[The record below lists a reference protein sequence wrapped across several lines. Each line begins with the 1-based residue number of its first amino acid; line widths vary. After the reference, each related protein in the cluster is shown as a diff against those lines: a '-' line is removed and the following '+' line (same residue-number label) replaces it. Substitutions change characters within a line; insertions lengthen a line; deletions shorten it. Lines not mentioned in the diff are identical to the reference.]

1 MKNFLYR
8 SLFLF
13 WLAISLPSLAFAV
26 AYPND
31 QRQEKKLKQLKEYAE
46 LSDDVIKERK
56 CPANTGAGVDTQA
69 GREYQSAC
77 RASYN
82 GAKEVADKY
91 LKANAAASA
100 EIDALM
106 SKNATMCGASA
117 GQKSCFDGMAVN
129 FAKIAELK
137 KKMATDLTAAS
148 KKAQDW
154 IQQNADALKKYQD
167 DSLKINA
174 LEEAAKKDVDRGV
187 DEMAL
192 VNVQT
197 KARAVSS
204 SGISV
209 AAQSGGTGSIVEY
222 KNKIQ
227 RLELEQQESKNHA
240 SEFSESAQAEV
251 KGLLQQSR
259 EFQEKAAEAR
269 ARAAAF
275 STAGSSVSEGRPV
288 TTTLPPSRPNDL
300 GGSGGKVNPG
310 GGEAGVSSPGNTN
323 DVASTSTSSQTNT
336 STSPSSNATS
346 ALTSAAPGMA
356 AAASSAGAAGNSG
369 GSGNST
375 QDPYAGMNSAAAY
388 GAGQQQAEGNP
399 KSTNFGEVLG
409 TRDPRTKNQENQQ
422 AEAEPEARA
431 EEGSPEQ
438 TAVAGG
444 LSGDTGESSG
454 ASSAPGIRGADGK
467 PIRTGFSAASGGSLQ
482 SRHENMDKDAAAGGA
497 FSADLKSGAVSIAG
511 SEMKSAIQ
519 SLAAELGA
527 TDLDLDLGDLGAEEK
542 AALAPLEGG
551 DGVRNLA
558 PVIGGRRTASVIQG
572 SDASIQDEQSA
583 ALFTR
588 TRSAHERAIKRGN
601 LILGTRKKL

>member
-13 WLAISLPSLAFAV
+13 WLAIGLPSLAFGV
-26 AYPND
+26 ARSGDMDKEDKALQLEYYAKINPD
-31 QRQEKKLKQLKEYAE
+31 EK
-46 LSDDVIKERK
+46 
-56 CPANTGAGVDTQA
+56 CGANAGAGIDTQA
-69 GREYQSAC
+69 GKEYKSAC
-77 RASYN
+77 LASYK
-82 GAKEVADKY
+82 GSKEVAEKY
-91 LKANAAASA
+91 LKDKAAAEAKIQALTSQSA
-100 EIDALM
+100 A
-106 SKNATMCGASA
+106 SCGTS
-117 GQKSCFDGMAVN
+117 QKSCLEGVAANFQQASDIQKGMAG
-129 FAKIAELK
+129 
-137 KKMATDLTAAS
+137 DLTKAHD
-148 KKAQDW
+148 KAQEWSKLNETALQKYRADLKN
-154 IQQNADALKKYQD
+154 IETAETNAKNRAETLRSQGDM
-167 DSLKINA
+167 
-174 LEEAAKKDVDRGV
+174 AA
-187 DEMAL
+187 A
-192 VNVQT
+192 
-197 KARAVSS
+197 ARAMQEVQRAPTVSS

-209 AAQSGGTGSIVEY
+209 AAQNGAANSISGY
-222 KNKIQ
+222 KEKISQ
-227 RLELEQQESKNHA
+227 LTREQAESKDHA
-240 SEFSESAQAEV
+240 SQFSLSAQTEAKELMR
-251 KGLLQQSR
+251 KSTSYQ
-259 EFQEKAAEAR
+259 KMAADTR
-269 ARAAAF
+269 AQAAAL
-275 STAGSSVSEGRPV
+275 STGGSSISEGKPV
-288 TTTLPPSRPNDL
+288 TTTLPPSRPTEL
-300 GGSGGKVNPG
+300 GGSGGKANPG
-310 GGEAGVSSPGNTN
+310 GGGAGVSSPGNTN

-356 AAASSAGAAGNSG
+356 AAASSAGAAGKSG
-369 GSGNST
+369 GSGNSS
-375 QDPYAGMNSAAAY
+375 QDPYAGMNGAAAY

-409 TRDPRTKNQENQQ
+409 THDPRTKNQENQQ
-422 AEAEPEARA
+422 AEAEPEAKA

-438 TAVAGG
+438 VAVAGG

-467 PIRTGFSAASGGSLQ
+467 PIRTGFSSASGGSLQ